1 METESHLAPVAIS
14 EQPKKGRRFSI
25 LGYKEKSATTSVL
38 PSDKMD
44 RRKSVGQHSAN
55 NVVQMSDQEVHHVMP
70 LLSELSN
77 SIFMFFEKTPLTPST
92 ESGMTM
98 QQVPIQSVLFT
109 SLKSEIASFLKTA
122 KFHTEGFAPEQV
134 KLWNQI
140 IKLMQSVVDFQGSLP
155 KIDPQALDEIVLATE
170 RVLKNAPRYIQQT
183 SELSPRSQIKLTQAQ
198 IISFVD
204 RLVLVNKSYE
214 SQRAQMKD
222 VELKDTIEKIW
233 SVQKRRLEN
242 QCFQMTSHTERKMKE
257 GALESI
263 INTQAKNQYT
273 NQVILAEV
281 DVDPSQTAKR
291 GSS

>member
-1 METESHLAPVAIS
+1 METESHLSPPNAS
-14 EQPKKGRRFSI
+14 DQPKKGRRFSI
-25 LGYKEKSATTSVL
+25 LGFKEKSATTSVL
-38 PSDKMD
+38 PSEKVD

-55 NVVQMSDQEVHHVMP
+55 NVAQMSDQEVHHVMP

-77 SIFMFFEKTPLTPST
+77 SIFVFFEKTPLTPTT

-98 QQVPIQSVLFT
+98 QQVPIQPFLFT
-109 SLKSEIASFLKTA
+109 SLKFEIATFLKSTQIN
-122 KFHTEGFAPEQV
+122 TDGFEPEQV

-140 IKLMQSVVDFQGSLP
+140 LKLMQQVVDFQGSLP

-214 SQRAQMKD
+214 TQRAQMKD
-222 VELKDTIEKIW
+222 VELKDTMEKIW
-233 SVQKRRLEN
+233 SVQKRRLED
-242 QCFQMTSHTERKMKE
+242 QCFHMTSHTERKMKE

-263 INTQAKNQYT
+263 INTQSKNQYT
-273 NQVILAEV
+273 NQVGF
-281 DVDPSQTAKR
+281 D
-291 GSS
+291 